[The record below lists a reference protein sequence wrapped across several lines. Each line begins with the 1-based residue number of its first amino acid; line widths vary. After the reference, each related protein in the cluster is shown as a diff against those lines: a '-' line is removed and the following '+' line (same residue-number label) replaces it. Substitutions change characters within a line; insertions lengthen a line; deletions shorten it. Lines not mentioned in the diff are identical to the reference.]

1 MSDGLSK
8 ASLCYENEML
18 RSELAR
24 TRKRMERKEK
34 ALTDI
39 NNHMWSTWGVKNV
52 PFGRDQGIKIM
63 EILNDEIESDK

>member
-24 TRKRMERKEK
+24 TRRRMDRKEK

-39 NNHMWSTWGVKNV
+39 NDHMWNTWGVKNA
-52 PFGRDQGIKIM
+52 PFGRDQGSKIM
-63 EILNDEIESDK
+63 EILNTEAEEDI